1 MSIAC
6 RLDARVETCGTEVGM
21 FSLGSRTALLPYAR
35 ERYFENHKILSACD
49 KLHKLYASTAEPVVW
64 ARSVGLEVLN
74 ELDSV
79 KAAIMLNA
87 GSRSTR
93 TGRGLSG
100 RQLGVNF
107 GADAVE
113 TIARNLS
120 GVSTL
125 MRGVA
130 GMVGDG
136 LQRVLQTVANSQRRP

>member
-1 MSIAC
+1 MA
-6 RLDARVETCGTEVGM
+6 
-21 FSLGSRTALLPYAR
+21 
-35 ERYFENHKILSACD
+35 ACD
-49 KLHKLYASTAEPVVW
+49 KLHKLYSSTSEPVVW
-64 ARSVGLEVLN
+64 ARSVGVEVLN

-93 TGRGLSG
+93 SSFSG
-100 RQLGVNF
+100 TRRQLGVNF

-125 MRGVA
+125 TQGVA
-130 GMVGDG
+130 GMLGDG
-136 LQRVLQTVANSQRRP
+136 LQKVLQTVANAQRRP

>member
-1 MSIAC
+1 M
-6 RLDARVETCGTEVGM
+6 
-21 FSLGSRTALLPYAR
+21 
-35 ERYFENHKILSACD
+35 
-49 KLHKLYASTAEPVVW
+49 W

-74 ELDSV
+74 ELDTV

-93 TGRGLSG
+93 TSLSG

-125 MRGVA
+125 TRGVA
-130 GMVGDG
+130 GMVGNG
-136 LQRVLQTVANSQRRP
+136 LQRVMQRVANSQRRP

>member
-1 MSIAC
+1 M
-6 RLDARVETCGTEVGM
+6 
-21 FSLGSRTALLPYAR
+21 
-35 ERYFENHKILSACD
+35 
-49 KLHKLYASTAEPVVW
+49 W

-74 ELDSV
+74 ELDSI

-93 TGRGLSG
+93 SSFSG

-125 MRGVA
+125 TQGVA
-130 GMVGDG
+130 GMLGDG
-136 LQRVLQTVANSQRRP
+136 LQKVLQTVANAQRRP

>member
-1 MSIAC
+1 M
-6 RLDARVETCGTEVGM
+6 
-21 FSLGSRTALLPYAR
+21 
-35 ERYFENHKILSACD
+35 
-49 KLHKLYASTAEPVVW
+49 W

-87 GSRSTR
+87 GSRSSR
-93 TGRGLSG
+93 AGLSG
-100 RQLGVNF
+100 TQLGVNF

-125 MRGVA
+125 TQGVA

-136 LQRVLQTVANSQRRP
+136 LQKALQTVANSQRRP